1 MIKLFK
7 LILILKFLLSLTL
20 VNSYSASTTGAAT
33 VYKVTMKKV
42 ELCTASTGV
51 SSCENAVIIGDTS
64 KEVNIVDAAE
74 GAAAANY
81 GDPALLPL
89 GTTYSHMRVT
99 IDRKFI
105 IKADLAVEG
114 VDTGNCATT
123 AALSGSAYP
132 GGSLSDLEKY
142 DRTPIVAANGTAAEA
157 DLYLKNDQMQTCTN
171 AACSAVSTANTVT
184 YQQGVVST
192 FQSQH
197 ADESSSDDHVLVY
210 ELTTPYTVALISP
223 IIDISFGTQKA
234 VKATEVADGAEA
246 CYFEPMEPIVTVTI
260 K

>member
-99 IDRKFI
+99 IDRKF
-105 IKADLAVEG
+105 
-114 VDTGNCATT
+114 
-123 AALSGSAYP
+123 
-132 GGSLSDLEKY
+132 
-142 DRTPIVAANGTAAEA
+142 
-157 DLYLKNDQMQTCTN
+157 
-171 AACSAVSTANTVT
+171 
-184 YQQGVVST
+184 
-192 FQSQH
+192 
-197 ADESSSDDHVLVY
+197 
-210 ELTTPYTVALISP
+210 
-223 IIDISFGTQKA
+223 
-234 VKATEVADGAEA
+234 
-246 CYFEPMEPIVTVTI
+246 TI
-260 K
+260 KDFVKLVSNELKLNIKCYGDINNVIKLLILLIE

>member
-123 AALSGSAYP
+123 AALSGSA
-132 GGSLSDLEKY
+132 
-142 DRTPIVAANGTAAEA
+142 EA
-157 DLYLKNDQMQTCTN
+157 DLYLKNDQMKTCTN

>member
-99 IDRKFI
+99 IDRKFT
-105 IKADLAVEG
+105 IKADLEVSG
-114 VDTGNCATT
+114 VTDNCTTT
-123 AALSGSAYP
+123 AALSGSSYP
-132 GGSLSDLEKY
+132 GGSLSGNEKY
-142 DRTPIVAANGTAAEA
+142 DRTPIIADGGTAAEA
-157 DLYLKNDQMQTCTN
+157 DLYLKNNQMKTCTN
-171 AACSAVSTANTVT
+171 AACSALSGANTITYAQGSGSST
-184 YQQGVVST
+184 YQT
-192 FQSQH
+192 QH
-197 ADESSSDDHVLVY
+197 ADGSTSDDHVMVY
-210 ELTTPYTVALISP
+210 ELSKPYTVALIGP
-223 IIDISFGTQKA
+223 TIDISFGTSA
-234 VKATEVADGAEA
+234 AIKATEVGTDF
-246 CYFEPMEPIVTVTI
+246 CMFDPQEPVVTI
-260 K
+260 TIK